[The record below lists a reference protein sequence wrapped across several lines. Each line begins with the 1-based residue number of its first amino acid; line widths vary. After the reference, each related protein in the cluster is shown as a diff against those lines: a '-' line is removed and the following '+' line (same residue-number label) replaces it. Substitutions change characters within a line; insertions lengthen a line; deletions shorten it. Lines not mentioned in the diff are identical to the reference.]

1 LIYIKVHFISCDT
14 LGASNEGDAMKRKI
28 IEIDEALCNGCGE
41 CVTGCAE
48 GALQIVD
55 GKAKMVKEQ
64 FCDGFGDC
72 IGTCPTG
79 ALKIIER
86 EAEEFDEE
94 ATREHVRGLGGDE
107 AVKRM
112 DDAAAVHEAKQQPK
126 QPPAGGCPG
135 MKIRFGDASKAD
147 APKVEAQ
154 KISEQVIPSELNQWP
169 TQLHLVPTE
178 APFFKNREL
187 VVLSTCAPSASPDVN
202 WRFVRGRAIAI
213 ACPKLDR
220 TEGYVEKLTEIFKSN
235 GIPKVI
241 VVRMEV
247 PCCGGLSMMVTEA
260 ASRSGRTDL
269 IVEEATIGLDGELR
283 ETREL

>member
-1 LIYIKVHFISCDT
+1 
-14 LGASNEGDAMKRKI
+14 MKRKI
-28 IEIDEALCNGCGE
+28 IEIDEALCNGCGN

-86 EAEEFDEE
+86 EADAYDID
-94 ATREHVRGLGGDE
+94 ATREHVKKTGGEDALKRFDE
-107 AVKRM
+107 ANAEH
-112 DDAAAVHEAKQQPK
+112 DAKEK

-135 MKIRFGDASKAD
+135 LQIRFGKEKKTA
-147 APKVEAQ
+147 APAPAT
-154 KISEQVIPSELNQWP
+154 SEQVIRSELNQWP

-178 APFFKNREL
+178 APFFTNREL
-187 VVLSTCAPSASPDVN
+187 VVLSTCSPSASPDVN
-202 WRFVRGRAIAI
+202 WRFIRGRAIVI

-220 TEGYVEKLTEIFKSN
+220 TDGYVEKLAEIMKSN

-241 VVRMEV
+241 IVRMEV
-247 PCCGGLSMMVTEA
+247 PCCGGLTMIVKEA
-260 ASRSGRTDL
+260 AKLSGRTDL
-269 IVEEATIGLDGELR
+269 VLEEATIGLNGDILNTKEI
-283 ETREL
+283 

>member
-1 LIYIKVHFISCDT
+1 
-14 LGASNEGDAMKRKI
+14 MKRKI
-28 IEIDEALCNGCGE
+28 IEIDETLCNGCGN
-41 CVTGCAE
+41 CITGCAE
-48 GALQIVD
+48 GALQLVN

-86 EAEEFDEE
+86 DAPAYDID
-94 ATREHVRGLGGDE
+94 ATRVHVEKTGGE
-107 AVKRM
+107 TALKRF
-112 DDAAAVHEAKQQPK
+112 DDANAEHDAKEAAVQR
-126 QPPAGGCPG
+126 PAGGCPG
-135 MKIRFGDASKAD
+135 MQIRFGKEESNVEKA
-147 APKVEAQ
+147 KVEGPV
-154 KISEQVIPSELNQWP
+154 SGQVIASELNQWP

-202 WRFVRGRAIAI
+202 WRFIRGRAIAI

-220 TEGYVEKLTEIFKSN
+220 TDGYVEKLAAIFRSN

-241 VVRMEV
+241 VVRMSV
-247 PCCGGLSMMVTEA
+247 PCCGGLSVMVKEA
-260 ASRSGRTDL
+260 ARLSGRTDL
-269 IVEEATIGLDGELR
+269 VVEEATIDLDGELIG
-283 ETREL
+283 TKAL

>member
-1 LIYIKVHFISCDT
+1 
-14 LGASNEGDAMKRKI
+14 MKRKI

-86 EAEEFDEE
+86 EAEGFDVD
-94 ATREHVRGLGGDE
+94 ATREHVRSIGGED
-107 AVKRM
+107 AVQRM
-112 DDAAAVHEAKQQPK
+112 DDANDEHEAKA
-126 QPPAGGCPG
+126 PPGGGCPG
-135 MKIRFGDASKAD
+135 MQIRFGKEDVSKLP
-147 APKVEAQ
+147 APTT
-154 KISEQVIPSELNQWP
+154 SGQVIPSELNQWP
-169 TQLHLVPTE
+169 TQLHLVPPV
-178 APFFKNREL
+178 APFFKDREL

-202 WRFVRGRAIAI
+202 WRFVRGRGIVI

-241 VVRMEV
+241 IVRMSV
-247 PCCGGLSMMVTEA
+247 PCCGGLSVMIKEA
-260 ASRSGRTDL
+260 AQRSGRTDL
-269 IVEEATIGLDGELR
+269 IIEEATIGLNGDLV
-283 ETREL
+283 ETKEI